1 MSKMKRLAS
10 LTPRNKRYMAII
22 DEHLYVEVHPSGK
35 KTWFLRKMVD
45 GKQIKKSLGSVDE
58 VNFYEARQMRD
69 QFLLALDRCK
79 KDGEEDVPQSPS
91 FADIAEEWMDVKC
104 IPQTEERNIR
114 KQRSRLDHYV
124 LPALGDL
131 PCNEIKAPKVLQLL
145 RRIEGEGHNSLAHD
159 VAILISMIMR
169 FGEACGYDCH
179 DVVPALKGALAP
191 VKVTHYASIHDP
203 AEIRVLLQKINDL
216 PACSTKFGLLLCAY
230 TFCRPSEVREA
241 RWEEIDFDKAEWHIP
256 AARMKMRKPHIVPLS
271 RQVLEILSFAKYSAR
286 NSPYVL
292 PSSRDL
298 EKCIC
303 PDAYKSMLRHMGYQ
317 KDMMTA
323 HGFRSMASTALNA
336 HGWPGDAIERQLS
349 HSDKDKVRAS
359 YNHWDYIDIRRKMMQ
374 WYADYLDGILNGQ
387 IV

>member
-1 MSKMKRLAS
+1 MSKLKRLAS
-10 LTPRNKRYMAII
+10 LTPREKRYVATI

-35 KTWFLRKMVD
+35 KTWFFRKMVE
-45 GKQIKKSLGSVDE
+45 GKQIKKSLGSTDE
-58 VNFYEARQMRD
+58 MNLYEARQMRD
-69 QFLLALDRCK
+69 QLLLAIERSK
-79 KDGEEDVPQSPS
+79 KEDTGDVARSPS
-91 FADIAEEWMDVKC
+91 FADMAEEWMTIKC
-104 IPQTEERNIR
+104 IRQTEERNVQ

-124 LPALGDL
+124 LPAFGDL
-131 PCNEIKAPKVLQLL
+131 PCNVIKAPTILQLL
-145 RRIEGEGHNSLAHD
+145 RQIESEGHNSLAHD
-159 VAILISMIMR
+159 VAILISMILR

-179 DVVPALKGALAP
+179 DVVPALRGALAP
-191 VKVTHYASIHDP
+191 VRVTHYASIHDP
-203 AEIRVLLQKINDL
+203 AEIRVLLQKINSL

-241 RWEEIDFDKAEWHIP
+241 KWEEIDLDKAEWHIP

-271 RQVLEILSFAKYSAR
+271 RQVLELLSFAKYSAR

-298 EKCIC
+298 GKCIG
-303 PDAYKSMLRHMGYQ
+303 PDAYKTALRRMGYQ

-359 YNHWDYIDIRRKMMQ
+359 YNHWDYIDVRREMMQ
-374 WYADYLDGILNGQ
+374 WYADYLDEILNGT
-387 IV
+387 